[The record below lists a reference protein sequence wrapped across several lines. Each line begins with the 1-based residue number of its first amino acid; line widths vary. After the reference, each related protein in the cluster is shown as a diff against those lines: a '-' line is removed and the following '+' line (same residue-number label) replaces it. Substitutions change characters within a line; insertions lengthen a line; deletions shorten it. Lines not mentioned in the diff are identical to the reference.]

1 MSRVLIVSNRLPV
14 TVNIEDGEPL
24 LEQSMGGLATGLASL
39 MESSNA
45 RWIGWPGDLSSLSEL
60 QRARV
65 NAQLEARHL
74 APIELTPAQ
83 VEGYY
88 EGYSNAV
95 IWPLFHH
102 LPERIPSEIEGW
114 DAYEEVNALFADA
127 VARVYRAGDQ
137 VWVHDYQLMR
147 LPALLRERIPDA
159 SIGFFLHIPFP
170 SSEVFRTLPQRRAL
184 LEGLLGADLIGFHTA
199 TYMDDFGAAVVRTL
213 GVKTAGKHLSW
224 RGREVQMDVFP
235 MGVDAASFAEVA
247 TRGEVVKQVRAYRAG
262 APLVRIMLGID
273 RLDYTK
279 GIPQRLLAFSH
290 LLEARPDLRGAVR
303 LVQVAVPSRE
313 NVGAY
318 ADFRRHTDELI
329 GRINGTFG
337 TPDWTPVQWINRP
350 MGKEEVVALY
360 RAADV
365 MLVTPIRDGMNLVA
379 KEFVASR
386 FDEDGV
392 LVLSEFAGAAAELA
406 EAVHVNPF
414 DIDGM
419 AEAFARALTMPDD
432 ERHSRMRGM
441 RRRVFANDVDRW
453 SRRFLMN
460 LAAAGERGRETARM
474 ARTDLARLVTAAR
487 STPELVLVLDYDGTL
502 VPFASTPELGRPDDD
517 LLDLLHE
524 VAQRPGTAVHVVGG
538 RGRETLERWLGM
550 TGVGLHAEHG
560 VWSRSPGAT
569 NWTTTVTDSGEW
581 REAVSNLF
589 AEFAADTPGS
599 LVEEKTVGLAWYYR
613 GTEPAFGI
621 RQADQLWQR
630 LMEILD
636 GTQAEVVEVSGGF
649 EVRPRGINKR
659 LVIAAALEDASPQS
673 YIVAIGDDQTDED
686 MFAALP
692 ENGLAIRV
700 GAGSSIAPHRLADVA
715 EVRAF
720 LAELCEDVRVPAA
733 EAAAAAV

>member
-14 TVNIEDGEPL
+14 TLKTDGRRAL
-24 LEQSMGGLATGLASL
+24 LEPSMGGLATGMASL
-39 MESSNA
+39 IETS
-45 RWIGWPGDLSSLSEL
+45 RTLWIGWPGDLSGLSER
-60 QRARV
+60 QHMSISK
-65 NAQLEARHL
+65 QLEERRL
-74 APIELTPAQ
+74 VPVELTPEQ
-83 VEGYY
+83 VEQYY
-88 EGYSNAV
+88 EGYSNGV
-95 IWPLFHH
+95 VWPLFHH
-102 LPERIPSEIEGW
+102 LPDRVPAEIEGW
-114 DAYEEVNALFADA
+114 DAYEEVNELFASTI
-127 VARVYRAGDQ
+127 ARLYRPGDQ

-147 LPALLRERIPDA
+147 VPALLRELIPDA

-170 SSEVFRTLPQRRAL
+170 SSEVFRTLPQRRLL

-199 TYMDDFGAAVVRTL
+199 TYMYDFTTAVIRTL
-213 GVKTAGKHLSW
+213 GVPSEGKHLSW
-224 RGREVQMDVFP
+224 RGREVQTDVFP

-247 TRGEVVKQVRAYRAG
+247 TRADVVKQVRAYRG
-262 APLVRIMLGID
+262 AVPPVRIVLGID

-279 GIPQRLLAFSH
+279 GIPRRLLAFGR
-290 LLEARPDLRGAVR
+290 LLERHPELRGAVR

-318 ADFRRHTDELI
+318 VDFRRETDELI
-329 GRINGTFG
+329 GHINGQFG
-337 TPDWTPVQWINRP
+337 TPDWTPVHWINQP

-419 AEAFARALTMPDD
+419 ADAFARALSMHEE
-432 ERHSRMRGM
+432 ERRSRMRGM
-441 RRRVFANDVDRW
+441 RRRVFTNDVERW
-453 SRRFLMN
+453 SHRFLQT
-460 LAAAGERGRETARM
+460 LATASERGRETARL
-474 ARTDLARLVTAAR
+474 AQTDLARLVGLAR
-487 STPELVLVLDYDGTL
+487 ATPELVLLLDYDGTL

-517 LLDLLHE
+517 LLNLLDDL
-524 VAQRPGTAVHVVGG
+524 AQRPGTTIHVVGG

-550 TGVGLHAEHG
+550 TNVGLHAEHG
-560 VWSRSPGAT
+560 VWSRAPGAS
-569 NWTTTVTDSGEW
+569 NWSTSVTDSGEW

-589 AEFAADTPGS
+589 AEFVASTPGS
-599 LVEEKTVGLAWYYR
+599 MVEEKTLGLAWYYR
-613 GTEPAFGI
+613 GNEPAFGI
-621 RQADQLWQR
+621 RQADQLWQQ
-630 LMEILD
+630 LIDLLD
-636 GTQAEVVEVSGGF
+636 GTQTEVIEVSGGF

-659 LVIAAALEDASPQS
+659 LVVAEALRDASS
-673 YIVAIGDDQTDED
+673 RTYIVAIGDDQTDED
-686 MFAALP
+686 MFGALP

-700 GAGSSIAPHRLADVA
+700 GPGRSSAPYRLADVA

-720 LAELCEDVRVPAA
+720 LAELCEDARVHA
-733 EAAAAAV
+733 EVAAV